1 MHKFLPSDCLQAT
14 LPASLLCFDLL
25 TLFSKRGD
33 GRFVLREIW
42 IKAENN
48 SQTFKYLKLKKNKPK
63 NLHSNPDT
71 LKNKSQL
78 SPEL

>member
-25 TLFSKRGD
+25 TLLSKRGD
-33 GRFVLREIW
+33 GRFVLREIK
-42 IKAENN
+42 IMVKSKN
-48 SQTFKYLKLKKNKPK
+48 QTFKYLKLKKNKPR

-78 SPEL
+78 SPEF